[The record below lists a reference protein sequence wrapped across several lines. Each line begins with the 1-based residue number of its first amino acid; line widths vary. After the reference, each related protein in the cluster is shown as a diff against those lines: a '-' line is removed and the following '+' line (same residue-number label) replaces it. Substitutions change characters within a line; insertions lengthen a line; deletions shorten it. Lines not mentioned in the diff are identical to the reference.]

1 MCIRDR
7 TNTGDMDGLIQI
19 ITNVWNQGFLGIGIT
34 EIIISMLIFVA
45 GAISRAILVGRV
57 LKWLESITIN
67 TESEIDD
74 VLLDALKKPLGYVP
88 MTIALYL
95 IAIYLPLS
103 GVAELFATNLI
114 KALIAFTIFS
124 ALANSVTPIFQ
135 AFTSTAVLT
144 KSMTMWLE
152 RSARMIIWI
161 IGAGIIL
168 DIFGIQIGPLV
179 AGLGLFS
186 VAVALG
192 AQDLFKNLISG
203 ILIIGENRFQPGDRI
218 EVPGQLHGMV
228 EDIGFRSTLI
238 RGFDTAPMLVP
249 NKDLSDVKVINH
261 GNMEFRRISWT
272 LNLTYSTTQKQ
283 LAKICESITHYINTS
298 DQFIVNP
305 GQESFARTEEL
316 AASSIDVRVLCY
328 TKPIGFTDF
337 SKVKQDLIFE
347 IIKLVRTNGSEFA
360 FPSSSIYLENTD
372 PIDPSVYSTEG
383 LPAENI
389 SDDPAPDQGDD

>member
-1 MCIRDR
+1 
-7 TNTGDMDGLIQI
+7 MDGLIQI

-103 GVAELFATNLI
+103 GAAELFATNLI

-372 PIDPSVYSTEG
+372 PIDPSVYSTDD

-389 SDDPAPDQGDD
+389 SDNPAPDQGDD

>member
-1 MCIRDR
+1 
-7 TNTGDMDGLIQI
+7 MDGLIQI

-103 GVAELFATNLI
+103 GAAELFATNLI

-383 LPAENI
+383 LSAENI

>member
-1 MCIRDR
+1 
-7 TNTGDMDGLIQI
+7 MDGLIQI

-103 GVAELFATNLI
+103 GAAELFAPNLI

-383 LPAENI
+383 LPVENI
-389 SDDPAPDQGDD
+389 SDDSAPDQGDD

>member
-1 MCIRDR
+1 
-7 TNTGDMDGLIQI
+7 MDGLIQI

-103 GVAELFATNLI
+103 GAAELFATNLI

-298 DQFIVNP
+298 DQFIINP

-389 SDDPAPDQGDD
+389 SDDSAPDQGDD

>member
-1 MCIRDR
+1 
-7 TNTGDMDGLIQI
+7 MDGLIQI

-103 GVAELFATNLI
+103 GAAELFATNLI

-283 LAKICESITHYINTS
+283 LAKICESITNYINTS